1 MGMIERMFQ
10 LMFGGGGNMVR
21 DTVEVFRE
29 NAEAGS
35 QRGAQVQMQAM
46 REYGQEFAIP
56 RQGWFDRFMDGVN
69 RLPRP
74 ALALGT
80 LGLFVAAM
88 IDPLWFSQRMQ
99 GIALVPEPMWWLLG
113 VNVSFYFGA
122 RHQVKSQ
129 KFQREIVGTMAHVPQ
144 VMRNIKALVWLTAA
158 QMCACRWP
166 QLHQM
171 PKRHLRHGANATSDP
186 RQCEPKLCANI
197 IGVVWGKAYSW
208 RSFSNWMPLMIT
220 ELGHFALILAFMVA
234 IVQTFV
240 PLVGAQR
247 GWRSWMAVA
256 EPAASAQFMLT
267 AFAFGALMWA
277 FISSDF
283 SLLLV
288 VQNSHS
294 AKPML
299 YKISGTWGNH
309 EGSMLLWV
317 LIVSLFGA
325 TAAWFGT
332 NLPPSLRAR
341 VLSVQGAIGV
351 AFFAFILFTS
361 NPFTRLAVPPFDGQ
375 DLNPLLQD
383 PGLAFHPPFLYL
395 GYVGL
400 SMAFSFAVAAL
411 IEGRVDAAWGRWV
424 RPWTLAA
431 WIFLTIGIALGSW
444 WAYYELGWGG
454 FWFWDPV
461 ENASFMPWLLSAAL
475 LHSAIVVEKRES
487 LKSWTILLAILAF
500 GFSLIGTFIVRSGLL
515 TSVHAFANDPER
527 GVFIL
532 MILGFFTGGALILFA
547 LRAGTM
553 EAKGVFGLV
562 SRESALLTNN
572 ILLAVSCFVVF
583 VGTMWPLVAEM
594 FFDRKLSVGP
604 PFFNMAFTPFM
615 LVLGLVLPV
624 GAMMPW
630 KRAEIKRAFYPLR
643 YAFVLALA
651 IAGLVWVMQTGRSI
665 LGPIGVFLA
674 AWVVMGAVIDLAS
687 RTGRGGGRWGRL
699 LRLPRADWGKMLS
712 HSGLGITMLGVA
724 GITSWQYEDIRVAQ
738 IGQPYDVGAYTIT
751 LNGVADSEGPNYLAT
766 IADITLSKDG
776 RVLSEMRPE
785 KRIYPVAQMP
795 TTEAAIDYN
804 LARDVYVVIGDEQDA
819 GGWAVR
825 TYVKPLT
832 NWIWIGCAFMA
843 LGGCFSLS
851 DRRFRVAAGARKT
864 NAKAVPAE

>member
-1 MGMIERMFQ
+1 
-10 LMFGGGGNMVR
+10 
-21 DTVEVFRE
+21 
-29 NAEAGS
+29 
-35 QRGAQVQMQAM
+35 
-46 REYGQEFAIP
+46 
-56 RQGWFDRFMDGVN
+56 
-69 RLPRP
+69 
-74 ALALGT
+74 
-80 LGLFVAAM
+80 
-88 IDPLWFSQRMQ
+88 
-99 GIALVPEPMWWLLG
+99 
-113 VNVSFYFGA
+113 
-122 RHQVKSQ
+122 
-129 KFQREIVGTMAHVPQ
+129 
-144 VMRNIKALVWLTAA
+144 
-158 QMCACRWP
+158 
-166 QLHQM
+166 
-171 PKRHLRHGANATSDP
+171 
-186 RQCEPKLCANI
+186 
-197 IGVVWGKAYSW
+197 
-208 RSFSNWMPLMIT
+208 MPLMIT

-699 LRLPRADWGKMLS
+699 LRMPRADWGKMLS

-751 LNGVADSEGPNYLAT
+751 LNGVADSEGPNYLTT